1 MIIKYPTGFYVDVL
15 PMNLNEAGNITFT
28 VSDTRPP
35 RSELIFP
42 QIPTGLYY
50 RKRPSPR
57 PDTYVG
63 KPIFYISNANNP
75 TLNNSAQ
82 QFEVGQY
89 LDENTPIAYNLTD
102 INVNSPY
109 TSTHNLN
116 LFDYDSM
123 GLNGAEINS
132 IDSNSKKIFYDLN
145 IKLNSLKAA
154 VGSDDLNINKL
165 QKQLNETSKTIDAV
179 KVMITNTSDIAV
191 KEQLTTTLE
200 NLQRSYDLTTEQM
213 ALLVAKREEKAVQ
226 VMAISD
232 ELNNLAVVVR

>member
-1 MIIKYPTGFYVDVL
+1 MIINYPTGFYADVL
-15 PMNLNEAGNITFT
+15 PLNLNEAGNITFT

-63 KPIFYISNANNP
+63 KPIFYISTANNP
-75 TLNNSAQ
+75 TLNNSTQ

-89 LDENTPIAYNLTD
+89 LDENTPIAFNLTD

-109 TSTHNLN
+109 ASTHNLN

-123 GLNGAEINS
+123 GLNLTEINS
-132 IDSNSKKIFYDLN
+132 IDYNSKKIFYDLN

-165 QKQLNETSKTIDAV
+165 QKQLNETAKTIDAV
-179 KVMITNTSDIAV
+179 KVMTLNTSDTTV
-191 KEQLTTTLE
+191 KDQLEATLV

-213 ALLVAKREEKAVQ
+213 ALLVAKREEKALQ
-226 VMAISD
+226 VLAVSD